1 MLRGIVFSGT
11 CSRPI
16 HAECAIHQQ
25 IRRKLKQMENSHS
38 CNLGRAL
45 TALPRKIIGVFR
57 RSSNLDGNFH
67 LANDSEAS
75 QVPNPKVPVRRPI
88 PSVPQ
93 NTRPSRGLRGLASR
107 IVPSSRRQAWQ
118 LAHDQT
124 ARIKQL
130 QHDQRV
136 MRKML
141 TEQHQLLGQLI
152 KSVGDLT
159 PRTELSRSL
168 TTLEGQVVAQAV
180 TLKEEIGSVG
190 ATISAVQKRVDS
202 LMDREADAF
211 RSSQELIWSSVF
223 HDTIHGTAW
232 FNNQA
237 LAPGRWAVGYPF
249 LYLLYRL
256 LNEMQPKSILELG
269 LGESTKVTSQYAAW
283 KPGVRHQV
291 VEHDQNWCDFFRQR
305 FTLPSSSQVAVLNLV
320 TQEYK
325 EDPAVLRYAGFA
337 EAFGDDTYDLI
348 CVDGPFGF
356 QANVYARIDVLD
368 LIPQNL
374 ARSFAIIVDDHDR
387 SGERHMANEIQSK
400 LTESG
405 IEYSQSVRKGT
416 KETWLVTSSDLSFFT
431 SM

>member
-1 MLRGIVFSGT
+1 
-11 CSRPI
+11 
-16 HAECAIHQQ
+16 
-25 IRRKLKQMENSHS
+25 
-38 CNLGRAL
+38 
-45 TALPRKIIGVFR
+45 
-57 RSSNLDGNFH
+57 
-67 LANDSEAS
+67 
-75 QVPNPKVPVRRPI
+75 
-88 PSVPQ
+88 
-93 NTRPSRGLRGLASR
+93 
-107 IVPSSRRQAWQ
+107 
-118 LAHDQT
+118 
-124 ARIKQL
+124 
-130 QHDQRV
+130 